1 MRLHRERR
9 SPRWA
14 RRCGRWARRRPGTT
28 GARFG
33 RSSGGRPRRGF
44 TRLDDAVRRA
54 VDHAWSRRSRALR
67 RLVVA
72 STFVALST
80 VFWAAGVARGHE
92 QPRDS
97 GHADPGG
104 VSLGVARRRRVPR
117 LDPAGGRRLRAAAVD
132 GARQAPG
139 DTPPEASEPASPAAA
154 ATPPRRIE
162 ARSEADARE
171 LTVLTFDHTEGAE
184 RAYADARART
194 NDAPSSAS
202 PLGRRASPRASSS
215 AASLEGSVRSV
226 AWKPPETVTAK

>member
-1 MRLHRERR
+1 VFGLLLWMVL
-9 SPRWA
+9 
-14 RRCGRWARRRPGTT
+14 GRRR
-28 GARFG
+28 
-33 RSSGGRPRRGF
+33 
-44 TRLDDAVRRA
+44 
-54 VDHAWSRRSRALR
+54 
-67 RLVVA
+67 
-72 STFVALST
+72 
-80 VFWAAGVARGHE
+80 
-92 QPRDS
+92 
-97 GHADPGG
+97 
-104 VSLGVARRRRVPR
+104 
-117 LDPAGGRRLRAAAVD
+117 
-132 GARQAPG
+132 G